1 MTAQTQQPAFLTFWN
16 KALSRDGWE
25 RRLTQFLLVF
35 LAVAIVFS
43 GSIIIGATHLGAL
56 VLAGLVAVII
66 FVNVFLHPSVGLY
79 LVVGITYL
87 NLSWIATD
95 AFGIPSL
102 IRPLMAFI
110 FVSVVAT
117 RNILQNKRFIFRQTE
132 MALLFYLVVLAFSSF
147 VGDQDVN
154 HTLSLNAILDI
165 GKDLLMMV
173 IVVQLSYDEKVW
185 KRTIWVL
192 LLSAAFVSSFT
203 WYHFVTGDYANDFIG
218 FATSRTDAVGGM
230 SDSEVS
236 FYRSGGQI
244 GDPNFY
250 AQTLTMVIPI
260 AIALM
265 LFSFRKYHRMLAFL
279 CLAAIVGA
287 IVFTYSRGGLV
298 VMVIISLITLYW
310 LGVNMRRLIFLSV
323 LVGALALPILPS
335 SYIQRVTA
343 LLGIGGAESSQTTDV
358 SLLGRTSELL
368 VALQMFQ
375 NRPILGIGYS
385 LYENYYLQYSSQLG
399 LDDRFENRAAHSLYL
414 EALAETGIVGVSAL
428 LFMYFVIYRS
438 AFAAI
443 RTLGRIERADL
454 IPWLKALVLSL
465 SAYLMTSVLLHDA
478 FGHYLRLCIALVLG
492 MTALVDH
499 LERQYELEQRAI
511 RAKNYNENLI

>member
-1 MTAQTQQPAFLTFWN
+1 MTVQTQQPAILTFWN
-16 KALSRDGWE
+16 NALSRNGWE

-43 GSIIIGATHLGAL
+43 GSIIIGATQLGAL
-56 VLAGLVAVII
+56 VLAGLVAAII
-66 FVNVFLHPSVGLY
+66 FANVFLHPSVGLY

-102 IRPLMAFI
+102 NRPLMAFI

-117 RNILQNKRFIFRQTE
+117 RNILQNKRFVFRQTE
-132 MALLFYLVVLAFSSF
+132 MALLFYLVVLAVSAF
-147 VGDQDVN
+147 VGDRDVN

-173 IVVQLSYDEKVW
+173 IVVQLSYDVKVW
-185 KRTIWVL
+185 KRAIWIL

-230 SDSEVS
+230 TDREVN

-244 GDPNFY
+244 GDPNYY
-250 AQTLTMVIPI
+250 AQVLIMIVPI
-260 AIALM
+260 AIM
-265 LFSFRKYHRMLAFL
+265 LTRFSLRRYHRILAFL
-279 CLAAIVGA
+279 CLTIITGA
-287 IVFTYSRGGLV
+287 IVLTYSRGGLLV
-298 VMVIISLITLYW
+298 LVIISCVTLYW
-310 LGVNMRRLIFLSV
+310 MGMNLRRLILMSV
-323 LVGALALPILPS
+323 STSILVLPILPP
-335 SYIQRVTA
+335 SYIQRVTD
-343 LLGIGGAESSQTTDV
+343 LLGIGGSATSMTTDV
-358 SLLGRTSELL
+358 SLAGRTSEYL

-375 NRPILGIGYS
+375 DRPILGIGYS

-414 EALAETGIVGVSAL
+414 EALAETGLVGVSAL

-443 RTLGRIERADL
+443 QTLRRIERGDL
-454 IPWLKALVLSL
+454 IPWLKALILSL
-465 SAYLMTSVLLHDA
+465 SAYLMTSILLHDS

-499 LERQYELEQRAI
+499 LERQYELGQRAV
-511 RAKNYNENLI
+511 RANNYAENLI

>member
-1 MTAQTQQPAFLTFWN
+1 MTVQTKQPAILTFWN

-35 LAVAIVFS
+35 MAVAVVFV
-43 GSIIIGATHLGAL
+43 GSIVIGATELSAL

-79 LVVGITYL
+79 LVIGVTYL

-102 IRPLMAFI
+102 NRPLMAFI
-110 FVSVVAT
+110 FVSVIAT
-117 RNILQNKRFIFRQTE
+117 RNILQNKPFIFRRTE
-132 MALLFYLVVLAFSSF
+132 IALLLYLVVLTISSF
-147 VGDQDVN
+147 IGDRDVN

-173 IVVQLSYDEKVW
+173 IVIQLSYDEKVW
-185 KRTIWVL
+185 KRAIWIL

-203 WYHFVTGDYANDFIG
+203 WYHFATGDYDNDFIG
-218 FATSRTDAVGGM
+218 LATSRTDAVGGM
-230 SDSEVS
+230 TDSEIS
-236 FYRSGGQI
+236 FYRSGGQV
-244 GDPNFY
+244 GDPNYY

-265 LFSFRKYHRMLAFL
+265 LFSFRKYHRILAFL
-279 CLAAIVGA
+279 CLFLIAGA
-287 IVFTYSRGGLV
+287 VVFTYSRGGLV
-298 VMVIISLITLYW
+298 VMVIISLVTLYW
-310 LGVNMRRLIFLSV
+310 LGVKMRRLIFLSV
-323 LVGALALPILPS
+323 LVGMLALPILPP

-343 LLGIGGAESSQTTDV
+343 LLGIGGAEAGQTTDV
-358 SLLGRTSELL
+358 SLLGRTSEIL
-368 VALQMFQ
+368 VTLQMFQ
-375 NRPILGIGYS
+375 DRPILGIGYS
-385 LYENYYLQYSSQLG
+385 LYEEYYLQYSSQLG
-399 LDDRFENRAAHSLYL
+399 LDDRFENRSAHSLYL
-414 EALAETGIVGVSAL
+414 EALAETGIVGVGAL

-438 AFAAI
+438 AFTAI
-443 RTLGRIERADL
+443 RTLGRIGRGDL
-454 IPWLKALVLSL
+454 VPWLKALILSL
-465 SAYLMTSVLLHDA
+465 SAYLMTSALLHDA

-499 LERQYELEQRAI
+499 LERQYELEQRSI